1 MSTHLTHFNGR
12 EIATVLQTQ
21 ARLCVWYVEQDAE
34 GRLCRRPFWG
44 RAFDYDPSSG
54 LKVWLDGAQSEDDC
68 EWVDEGDDWEWETP
82 EQAAERHGA
91 VQLKLNINDHPLC
104 VRLPFKR
111 PATGAPPTTNA
122 SESAPEPDGERSRPE
137 SPYTFAKKA
146 KLLRAA
152 AAQEAAQQQLQASHA
167 AALQA
172 YSAGVG
178 AREHTERLAQQAA
191 HHHLDRHLDHEM
203 AASAAAPP
211 PPPLCARPG
220 SSTGSRSSSSGSGNA
235 SPRHRPAAAPPTSPR
250 AAVCGAPAAAP
261 APFPHAMRMATG
273 AGGYLPYP
281 VSQYPGTGRPPS
293 AAPNGGAPATAAA
306 KRAARGGSAGPSP
319 RAPQSGASSRPLA
332 NWNQIII
339 L

>member
-54 LKVWLDGAQSEDDC
+54 LKVWLDGAQSEADC

-82 EQAAERHGA
+82 EQAAERYGA
-91 VQLKLNINDHPLC
+91 VQLKLNIGDHPLC

-111 PATGAPPTTNA
+111 PATGEPPTTNA
-122 SESAPEPDGERSRPE
+122 SESAPDPDGERSRPE

-172 YSAGVG
+172 YSAGV
-178 AREHTERLAQQAA
+178 
-191 HHHLDRHLDHEM
+191 RH
-203 AASAAAPP
+203 
-211 PPPLCARPG
+211 ARP
-220 SSTGSRSSSSGSGNA
+220 
-235 SPRHRPAAAPPTSPR
+235 PR
-250 AAVCGAPAAAP
+250 
-261 APFPHAMRMATG
+261 
-273 AGGYLPYP
+273 
-281 VSQYPGTGRPPS
+281 
-293 AAPNGGAPATAAA
+293 
-306 KRAARGGSAGPSP
+306 
-319 RAPQSGASSRPLA
+319 
-332 NWNQIII
+332 
-339 L
+339 

>member
-1 MSTHLTHFNGR
+1 MSTLLTHFNGR

-54 LKVWLDGAQSEDDC
+54 LKVWLDGAQSEADC

-111 PATGAPPTTNA
+111 PATGEPTTTNA

-172 YSAGVG
+172 YSAGV
-178 AREHTERLAQQAA
+178 
-191 HHHLDRHLDHEM
+191 RH
-203 AASAAAPP
+203 
-211 PPPLCARPG
+211 ARPPRIA
-220 SSTGSRSSSSGSGNA
+220 RSA
-235 SPRHRPAAAPPTSPR
+235 LVPPTPTPSPPESHRPD
-250 AAVCGAPAAAP
+250 GW
-261 APFPHAMRMATG
+261 
-273 AGGYLPYP
+273 
-281 VSQYPGTGRPPS
+281 GRD
-293 AAPNGGAPATAAA
+293 GV
-306 KRAARGGSAGPSP
+306 R
-319 RAPQSGASSRPLA
+319 RP
-332 NWNQIII
+332 
-339 L
+339 

>member
-82 EQAAERHGA
+82 EQAAERYGA
-91 VQLKLNINDHPLC
+91 VQPKLNINDHPLC

-111 PATGAPPTTNA
+111 PATGAPPNTNA

-172 YSAGVG
+172 YSAGV
-178 AREHTERLAQQAA
+178 
-191 HHHLDRHLDHEM
+191 RH
-203 AASAAAPP
+203 
-211 PPPLCARPG
+211 ARPPSHRRIG
-220 SSTGSRSSSSGSGNA
+220 SHPTHPHPNPARVA
-235 SPRHRPAAAPPTSPR
+235 SPRRAWSGEGVRRP
-250 AAVCGAPAAAP
+250 G
-261 APFPHAMRMATG
+261 
-273 AGGYLPYP
+273 
-281 VSQYPGTGRPPS
+281 
-293 AAPNGGAPATAAA
+293 
-306 KRAARGGSAGPSP
+306 RGG
-319 RAPQSGASSRPLA
+319 R
-332 NWNQIII
+332 
-339 L
+339 

>member
-54 LKVWLDGAQSEDDC
+54 LKVWLDGAQSEADC

-111 PATGAPPTTNA
+111 PATGEPTTTNA

-152 AAQEAAQQQLQASHA
+152 AAQEAAQQLLQASHA

-172 YSAGVG
+172 YSAGVRH
-178 AREHTERLAQQAA
+178 ARPPR
-191 HHHLDRHLDHEM
+191 M
-203 AASAAAPP
+203 ARSTLVHPP
-211 PPPLCARPG
+211 PTPSPPESHHP
-220 SSTGSRSSSSGSGNA
+220 
-235 SPRHRPAAAPPTSPR
+235 
-250 AAVCGAPAAAP
+250 GAPLL
-261 APFPHAMRMATG
+261 G
-273 AGGYLPYP
+273 EGLKGLGGYVLRDFM
-281 VSQYPGTGRPPS
+281 GRLGQRVAGAVGS
-293 AAPNGGAPATAAA
+293 MRRGG
-306 KRAARGGSAGPSP
+306 ARGGRAMAG
-319 RAPQSGASSRPLA
+319 AAGEPLG
-332 NWNQIII
+332 
-339 L
+339 LP

>member
-54 LKVWLDGAQSEDDC
+54 LKVWLDGAQSEADC

-111 PATGAPPTTNA
+111 PATGEPTTTNA

-172 YSAGVG
+172 YSAGV
-178 AREHTERLAQQAA
+178 
-191 HHHLDRHLDHEM
+191 RH
-203 AASAAAPP
+203 A
-211 PPPLCARPG
+211 
-220 SSTGSRSSSSGSGNA
+220 
-235 SPRHRPAAAPPTSPR
+235 
-250 AAVCGAPAAAP
+250 
-261 APFPHAMRMATG
+261 
-273 AGGYLPYP
+273 
-281 VSQYPGTGRPPS
+281 RPPS
-293 AAPNGGAPATAAA
+293 IAGSTLVPPTPPHPRPSHIAPARLVGGGCE
-306 KRAARGGSAGPSP
+306 KRPGGEDGCCATCWGVWGNGMPG
-319 RAPQSGASSRPLA
+319 RLGQCAEGG
-332 NWNQIII
+332 
-339 L
+339 